1 MSETL
6 AQLKDDMKAA
16 MRAKESFRLGVIRM
30 VLAAVKQRE
39 VDERIELDEAATLAI
54 VEKMIKQRKDAVEQ
68 FTKGDRPDLAEK
80 ETAEIAVLEGYLP
93 QAMSE
98 ADIQALV
105 EQAVGDTGASSMK
118 DMGKVM
124 GIVKSNAT
132 GRLDMGLASKLVKA
146 RLSAG

>member
-6 AQLKDDMKAA
+6 AQLKDDMKSA
-16 MRAKESFRLGVIRM
+16 MRAKETFRLGVIRM

-80 ETAEIAVLEGYLP
+80 ESAEIAVLEGYLP

-105 EQAVGDTGASSMK
+105 EKAVGDTGASSMK

>member
-6 AQLKDDMKAA
+6 AKLKDDMKSA
-16 MRAKESFRLGVIRM
+16 MRAKESFRLGVIRL

-39 VDERIELDEAATLAI
+39 VDERIELDEPATLALI
-54 VEKMIKQRKDAVEQ
+54 EKMIKQRRDAAEQ
-68 FTKGDRPDLAEK
+68 FTQGGRADLADK

-93 QAMSE
+93 KAMSE
-98 ADIQALV
+98 AEIEALV
-105 EQAVGDTGASSMK
+105 EQAVADTGASSMR

-124 GIVKSNAT
+124 GVVKSAAT

-146 RLSAG
+146 RLGAG

>member
-6 AQLKDDMKAA
+6 AQLKDDMKSA
-16 MRAKESFRLGVIRM
+16 MRAKETFRLGVIRM

-39 VDERIELDEAATLAI
+39 VDERIELDEPATLAI
-54 VEKMIKQRKDAVEQ
+54 VEKMIKQRKDAAEQ
-68 FTKGDRPDLAEK
+68 FTQGDRPDLAEK

-105 EQAVGDTGASSMK
+105 EQAVSDTGASSMK

-124 GIVKSNAT
+124 GIVKSKAT

-146 RLSAG
+146 CLSAA